1 MRALIVDDS
10 ALSRMMICKKVKMLV
25 PDIQIVQGVNG
36 QEAVDKY
43 NTSRDGDP
51 FDIIFID
58 CLMPVKD
65 GLEALE
71 EIREI
76 DKEIDIVMLTANIQ
90 EKIKE
95 KALSLGCTAFLNKT
109 QGDAMLPKLLGVN

>member
-25 PDIQIVQGVNG
+25 PDVQIVQGVNG

-43 NTSRDGDP
+43 NTSTSGEP

-71 EIREI
+71 EIRAM
-76 DKEIDIVMLTANIQ
+76 DKEIKIVMLTANIQ
-90 EKIKE
+90 EKV
-95 KALSLGCTAFLNKT
+95 KAKAESLGCTAFLNKT
-109 QGDAMLPKLLGVN
+109 QGDSMLPGLLGVN